1 MQETQ
6 QIILGDVTVSRVEE
20 MHGPVMPADQF
31 FPDLPERAWKDH
43 RELLVPDH
51 LGADDNMVHAAMQT
65 WVLRSGG
72 RTIVVDTGIGNDKAR
87 PAVDAWDH
95 MQLDYL
101 GNLARAGVRPEDV
114 DLVINTHLHTDHIG
128 WNTRLADGAWVPTF
142 PNATYLMPKTDFD
155 FWNPANNPD
164 IAGGINENAFED
176 SIAPVLD
183 AGQVKLWE
191 DSHVIDANLRLDAA
205 PGHTPG
211 HSVIVLESGTDK
223 ALLAADIMHTPL
235 QVAHPDHSSCF
246 CQDPAQARV
255 TRRRLLGWAADTN
268 ALVLPAHFSGRS
280 ALEVQ
285 HQGNGFA
292 ITHWAPLPS
301 L

>member
-1 MQETQ
+1 
-6 QIILGDVTVSRVEE
+6 

-31 FPDLPERAWKDH
+31 FPDLPERTWKDQ
-43 RELLVPDH
+43 REMLVPDH
-51 LGADDNMVHAAMQT
+51 LGADDAMVHAAIQT

-95 MQLDYL
+95 MKLDYL

-114 DLVINTHLHTDHIG
+114 DLVINTHLHSDHIG
-128 WNTRLADGAWVPTF
+128 WNTRLADGSWVPTF
-142 PNATYLMPKTDFD
+142 PNATYLMPKTDFE
-155 FWNPANNPD
+155 FWNPANNPA
-164 IAGGINENAFED
+164 IVGGVNENAFED
-176 SIAPVLD
+176 SVAPVLE
-183 AGQVKLWE
+183 AGQVQLWE
-191 DSHVIDANLRLDAA
+191 DSHAIDAHLRLDAA
-205 PGHTPG
+205 PGHTLG

-223 ALLAADIMHTPL
+223 ALLAADIIHTPL

-255 TRRRLLGWAADTN
+255 TRRRLLSWAADAN
-268 ALVLPAHFSGRS
+268 ALLLPAHFSGHS

-285 HQGNGFA
+285 HQGDGFA
-292 ITHWAPLPS
+292 ITRWAPFTRY
-301 L
+301 